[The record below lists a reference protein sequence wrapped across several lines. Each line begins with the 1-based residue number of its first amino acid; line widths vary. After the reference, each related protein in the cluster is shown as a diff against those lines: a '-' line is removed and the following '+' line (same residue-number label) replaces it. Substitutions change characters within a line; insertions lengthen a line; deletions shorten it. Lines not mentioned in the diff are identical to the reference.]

1 MTRSKTLSIS
11 STTLY
16 IFFFFFSPKTSSNPI
31 FLRVAHTSVTAV
43 PLHEST
49 AGFSSHRRNSQSTHP
64 AWSRLPP
71 VLSWNKAR
79 ETKTREKEEGGG
91 KRERERA
98 SRWNE
103 EGNPAGSW
111 RRSLITGQ
119 DEMCFWQEKSRIA
132 NKWSGRGGPRVPASR
147 GRDRGAVTL
156 MAEVGRIKHGKSTEK
171 RQFMMVGKKITV
183 W

>member
-1 MTRSKTLSIS
+1 MNQPLD
-11 STTLY
+11 LA
-16 IFFFFFSPKTSSNPI
+16 PI
-31 FLRVAHTSVTAV
+31 AVTANRRI
-43 PLHEST
+43 PLDPDYPR
-49 AGFSSHRRNSQSTHP
+49 SSP
-64 AWSRLPP
+64 
-71 VLSWNKAR
+71 
-79 ETKTREKEEGGG
+79 ETKQEKRKREKKKKGGG

-183 W
+183 